1 MKINSLKAELTPPRE
16 FVIIATVMNTKLGIA
31 IAITLLLPSCSLDE
45 RLAEVTRDIE
55 QEYAEAK
62 VWNQLPKRTI
72 SWNQAVSMIRTQ
84 NTEITKSQ
92 NEIAKAERETLSVY
106 TDMIPSASY
115 YGYFNKSLADLTKN
129 WSTSDIQSNINV
141 HFSLPTITRIPYRV
155 YAAEARVFAAKKA
168 KEGKERELVAQLY
181 EAVRRRD
188 LAQKKAQH
196 KQKKPDHEDDIL
208 AEEEKTQANE
218 EYWQKMSKLL
228 GDYSARWEILPESAP
243 KVTWAKYKNK
253 LNKLDELVVCEFA
266 MKLEQARM
274 SQYRIA
280 LQYLP
285 TINTSLYSPSLF
297 SSTGGTYSGTFLD
310 TNDTKLNMS
319 ISYYLDTQLSTWN
332 QYKDD
337 KERYELTKKEVS
349 QEIMEYKVK
358 TEKLRKSYEKY
369 CAWQQYMKKRIA
381 FLRSA
386 PADTGTDFLERAN
399 TLQDMEGELLN
410 QEEKAIE
417 TEAALVLGY
426 GL

>member
-1 MKINSLKAELTPPRE
+1 
-16 FVIIATVMNTKLGIA
+16 MNTKLGIA

-45 RLAEVTRDIE
+45 RLSEVTRDIE
-55 QEYAEAK
+55 KEYAEAK

-115 YGYFNKSLADLTKN
+115 YGYFNKSLADLTRN
-129 WSTSDIQSNINV
+129 WSTSDLQSNINV
-141 HFSLPTITRIPYRV
+141 HFSIPTLTQIPYRV

-188 LAQKKAQH
+188 LAQKKARH
-196 KQKKPDHEDDIL
+196 EQKKPDHEDNIL
-208 AEEEKTQANE
+208 AEEEKTQADE
-218 EYWQKMSKLL
+218 EYWQKMAKLL

-253 LNKLDELVVCEFA
+253 LSKLDELVVCQFA

-310 TNDTKLNMS
+310 TKDTKLNMS
-319 ISYYLDTQLSTWN
+319 ISYYMDTQLSTWN
-332 QYKDD
+332 QYKDN
-337 KERYELTKKEVS
+337 KECYELTKKEVS

-369 CAWQQYMKKRIA
+369 CAWQQYMKKRIS

-399 TLQDMEGELLN
+399 TLHEMEGELLS